1 MPQLQSNYCVR
12 EAPPPPP
19 HSNTT
24 SVKFV
29 SNRNNHS
36 SSSSNKTYL
45 KFKAKFT
52 KFRKNVVIK
61 LHIVNKSTAFVKSK
75 SPSRSRSS
83 SNNSNSTIF
92 VGDVVCKSQD
102 GGDSFSQCCLEKVL
116 PDYTV
121 TTTECSPRISLDE
134 LQDSLVESNDEKS
147 VSLSVDETQVVVVE
161 NKHHDS
167 CASVVPSSPPP
178 QYKAVSSTNDQLDT
192 SSNVD
197 HPQVEVHLPSTADT
211 APPTTPIKPSQIKF
225 KSQLNQYLASLE
237 SEEPSEPYT
246 SLQQYNKTTDQ
257 QYAKYQLINT
267 NTHQCVN
274 YYWLYLDI
282 RQNNQF
288 VASLYG
294 SWYNWMSGL
303 ITFTL
308 FYLVYA
314 CLA

>member
-1 MPQLQSNYCVR
+1 MPQLQPDYYVR
-12 EAPPPPP
+12 EAAP
-19 HSNTT
+19 HSNPA

-29 SNRNNHS
+29 SNSNSHN
-36 SSSSNKTYL
+36 SSSNSKTYL

-52 KFRKNVVIK
+52 KFRKNVTIK

-83 SNNSNSTIF
+83 SNNSSNTIF

-102 GGDSFSQCCLEKVL
+102 GGDSFSQCCMEKVL

-147 VSLSVDETQVVVVE
+147 VSLPIEETQAVVVE
-161 NKHHDS
+161 DESHDS
-167 CASVVPSSPPP
+167 CASVVPCSPPP
-178 QYKAVSSTNDQLDT
+178 QYKAIASSNDHLDTT

-197 HPQVEVHLPSTADT
+197 QPQVEVQQPTMINSVPPS
-211 APPTTPIKPSQIKF
+211 PIKPSQIKF

-257 QYAKYQLINT
+257 QYAKYQLIST
-267 NTHQCVN
+267 ESSYQCVN

-288 VASLYG
+288 VASLYA
-294 SWYNWMSGL
+294 SWYSWISGL